1 MADNSKIIVAAR
13 ASLKRVQDFASSQLP
28 RTERLGEDYNFIA
41 AVEPADRLI
50 GLFRQFPEQF
60 LEDLPQ
66 GQITSLKSAADS
78 TFNFFQQILEFD
90 PKASDAYGTRQNLI
104 ASLDNHYETV
114 FNSISAL
121 IAFGATRLRDFSA
134 IEGQARAAVQAA
146 KDEVGNFA
154 INMRAQQ
161 DEAKRIL
168 DDVRRIAAEQ
178 GVSQQSSY
186 FKTEGE
192 DHEINA
198 ESWRWRTI
206 YLAIGLGIFAALST
220 FLHKWSVLS
229 PTNSYE
235 AIQLGLSKL
244 LIFAVMGFL
253 LVLSARNFLA
263 SKHNAIVNR
272 HRYNALLTFN
282 ALVDAAG
289 SEDRRD
295 IVLTYAASCIFSPQD
310 TGYSKSGE
318 KTEIVPNIIQALPK
332 MTSSGS

>member
-1 MADNSKIIVAAR
+1 MADNSKIIDAAR
-13 ASLKRVQDFASSQLP
+13 TSLKRIQDFESTKLP
-28 RTERLGEDYNFIA
+28 RTERLGEDYNFSA
-41 AVEPADRLI
+41 AVEPAERLI

-60 LEDLPQ
+60 LDDLPP
-66 GQITSLKSAADS
+66 SHLNNLKSAADS
-78 TFNFFQQILEFD
+78 TFNYFEQILSFD
-90 PKASDAYGTRQNLI
+90 PKASDAYGTRQTLI
-104 ASLDNHYETV
+104 TSLENHYETV
-114 FNSISAL
+114 FNSISSL
-121 IAFGATRLRDFSA
+121 IVFGATRLRDFSA

-154 INMRAQQ
+154 EDMRAQQ
-161 DEAKRIL
+161 EEAKRIL

-192 DHEINA
+192 SHETVA
-198 ESWRWRTI
+198 EGWRWQTI
-206 YLAIGLGIFAALST
+206 YLAIGLGVFAALST

-229 PTNSYE
+229 PTNNYE
-235 AIQLGLSKL
+235 AIQLSLSKL
-244 LIFAVMGFL
+244 LIFAVIGFL

-310 TGYSKSGE
+310 TGYAKSGE

-332 MTSSGS
+332 LGSSGG